1 VRVGLTRLILLVF
14 ANAFPFA
21 SLLSGIGST
30 SQSVSLVVS
39 AVGIVLFDVL
49 IRSLGWI
56 VYIAIAV
63 ANAAITADAAAVLAP
78 DAVTGVTVAAGQAPL
93 PATQV

>member
-39 AVGIVLFDVL
+39 AVSIVPFDVL

-56 VYIAIAV
+56 VYIRYIAIAV
-63 ANAAITADAAAVLAP
+63 ANAAIVQARGNDVACVL
-78 DAVTGVTVAAGQAPL
+78 G
-93 PATQV
+93 